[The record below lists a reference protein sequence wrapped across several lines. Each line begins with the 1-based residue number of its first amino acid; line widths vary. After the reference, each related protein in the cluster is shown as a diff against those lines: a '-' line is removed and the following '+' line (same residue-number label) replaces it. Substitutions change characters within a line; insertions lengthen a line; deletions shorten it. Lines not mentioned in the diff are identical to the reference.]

1 METRR
6 GTMLKNTIQFKSED
20 QSFENVFYFETNIPS
35 NLATKALLECL
46 KWIGNIEDEAKA
58 KALAEQKPE
67 QPAEDVT
74 NDQPAA
80 GSEINI

>member
-20 QSFENVFYFETNIPS
+20 QTFENCFYFEANIPS

-67 QPAEDVT
+67 EKTEVV
-74 NDQPAA
+74 NDEPAA
-80 GSEINI
+80 GSETSI